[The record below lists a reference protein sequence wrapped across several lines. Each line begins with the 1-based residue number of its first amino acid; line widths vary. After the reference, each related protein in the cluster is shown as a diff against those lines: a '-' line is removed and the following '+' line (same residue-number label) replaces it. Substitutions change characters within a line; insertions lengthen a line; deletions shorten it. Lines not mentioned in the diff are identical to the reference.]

1 MMESYYEL
9 VDSFK
14 DLDVYDKK
22 EEVINELLSLLKLLS
37 VVNKNSDVMNE
48 VLPVI
53 QSYDDEEEY
62 FDELFTIIISLKEEC
77 ANLIDRDYLD

>member
-22 EEVINELLSLLKLLS
+22 EEIISELLSLLKLLS

-77 ANLIDRDYLD
+77 AKLIDIDYLD

>member
-1 MMESYYEL
+1 MESYYEL

-22 EEVINELLSLLKLLS
+22 EEIISELLSLLKLLS
-37 VVNKNSDVMNE
+37 VVNKNSNVMNE

-77 ANLIDRDYLD
+77 AKLIDRDYLD

>member
-1 MMESYYEL
+1 M
-9 VDSFK
+9 
-14 DLDVYDKK
+14 DVYDKK
-22 EEVINELLSLLKLLS
+22 EEIISELLSLLKLLS
-37 VVNKNSDVMNE
+37 VVNKNSEVMNE

-77 ANLIDRDYLD
+77 AKLIDRDYLD

>member
-22 EEVINELLSLLKLLS
+22 EEIINELLSLLELLS

-53 QSYDDEEEY
+53 QSHDDEDEY
-62 FDELFTIIISLKEEC
+62 FDELFTIIISMKEEC
-77 ANLIDRDYLD
+77 AKLIDRDYLD

>member
-1 MMESYYEL
+1 MESYYEL

-22 EEVINELLSLLKLLS
+22 EEIINELLSLLKLLS
-37 VVNKNSDVMNE
+37 MVNKNSDVMNE

-53 QSYDDEEEY
+53 QSHDDEEEY

-77 ANLIDRDYLD
+77 AKLIDRDYLD

>member
-22 EEVINELLSLLKLLS
+22 EEIINELLSLLKLLS

-53 QSYDDEEEY
+53 QSHDDEEEY
-62 FDELFTIIISLKEEC
+62 FDELFTIIISLKEEY
-77 ANLIDRDYLD
+77 AKLIDRDYLD

>member
-22 EEVINELLSLLKLLS
+22 EEVINELLSLLKLIS
-37 VVNKNSDVMNE
+37 MVNKNKDIMNE
-48 VLPVI
+48 ILPVI

-77 ANLIDRDYLD
+77 AKLIDRDYLD

>member
-22 EEVINELLSLLKLLS
+22 EEIISELLSLLKLLS
-37 VVNKNSDVMNE
+37 TVNKNKDIMNE
-48 VLPVI
+48 ILPVI
-53 QSYDDEEEY
+53 QSHDDEDEY

-77 ANLIDRDYLD
+77 AKLIDRDYLD

>member
-22 EEVINELLSLLKLLS
+22 EEIINELLSLLKLLS

-53 QSYDDEEEY
+53 QSHDDEDEY

-77 ANLIDRDYLD
+77 AKLIDRDYLG

>member
-1 MMESYYEL
+1 MESYYEL

-22 EEVINELLSLLKLLS
+22 EEIINELLGLLKLLS
-37 VVNKNSDVMNE
+37 VVNKNEGIMNE
-48 VLPVI
+48 VLPII
-53 QSYDDEEEY
+53 QSHDDEDEY

-77 ANLIDRDYLD
+77 AKLIDRDYLD

>member
-22 EEVINELLSLLKLLS
+22 EEIINELLSLLKLLS
-37 VVNKNSDVMNE
+37 TVNKNKDVMNE
-48 VLPVI
+48 ILPVI
-53 QSYDDEEEY
+53 QSHDDEDEY

-77 ANLIDRDYLD
+77 AKLIDRDYLD

>member
-22 EEVINELLSLLKLLS
+22 EEIISELLSLLKLLS

-53 QSYDDEEEY
+53 QSHDDEEEY

-77 ANLIDRDYLD
+77 AKLIDRDYLD

>member
-22 EEVINELLSLLKLLS
+22 EEIINELLGLLKLLS
-37 VVNKNSDVMNE
+37 VVNKNEGIMNE
-48 VLPVI
+48 VLPII
-53 QSYDDEEEY
+53 QSHDDEDEY

-77 ANLIDRDYLD
+77 AKLIDRDYLD

>member
-22 EEVINELLSLLKLLS
+22 EEIISELLSLLKLLS

-77 ANLIDRDYLD
+77 AKLIDRDYLD

>member
-22 EEVINELLSLLKLLS
+22 EEIINELLSLLKLLS
-37 VVNKNSDVMNE
+37 TVNKSADVMNE

-53 QSYDDEEEY
+53 QSYDDEDEY

-77 ANLIDRDYLD
+77 AKLIDRDYLG

>member
-1 MMESYYEL
+1 MESYYEL

-22 EEVINELLSLLKLLS
+22 EEIISELLSLLKLLS

-77 ANLIDRDYLD
+77 AKLIDRDYLD

>member
-14 DLDVYDKK
+14 DLDVYVKK
-22 EEVINELLSLLKLLS
+22 EEIINELLSLLKLLS
-37 VVNKNSDVMNE
+37 AVNKNKDIMNE
-48 VLPVI
+48 ILPVI
-53 QSYDDEEEY
+53 QSHDDEDEY

-77 ANLIDRDYLD
+77 AKLIDRDYLD